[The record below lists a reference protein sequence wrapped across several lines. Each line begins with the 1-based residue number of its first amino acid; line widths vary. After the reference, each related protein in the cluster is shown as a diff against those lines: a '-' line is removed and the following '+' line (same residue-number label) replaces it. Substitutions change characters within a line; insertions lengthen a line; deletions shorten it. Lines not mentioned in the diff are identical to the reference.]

1 MTGCRCCVF
10 LTIFTLSVVFGK
22 SFPKH
27 VSFVKA
33 RFGDVLGSGRQGTTD
48 GSKQS
53 GFRLTVFLALT
64 CPVPRLRRADL
75 LAAPRFGVA
84 FLSLFVGRLQV
95 DPIRATGDSLAGH
108 LCGLAST
115 RPLSSVSGL
124 VLDFEGRVFALPRAR
139 LCFDIEAYCP
149 GLRCFRCHGHQCQ
162 LIFEVW
168 VPTRQSVR
176 PPDLWPSKARTP
188 PPHPVPGFAR
198 LALLFC
204 VLFPTPSSRAVRPVY
219 LWKS

>member
-27 VSFVKA
+27 VSLVKA
-33 RFGDVLGSGRQGTTD
+33 RFGDTLGYGAAGNRSRVQ
-48 GSKQS
+48 
-53 GFRLTVFLALT
+53 
-64 CPVPRLRRADL
+64 RLRRADL
-75 LAAPRFGVA
+75 LAAPRVA
-84 FLSLFVGRLQV
+84 FLLLFVGRLQV

-108 LCGLAST
+108 LCGLVST

-176 PPDLWPSKARTP
+176 PPDLWPSEARVSLEIVTSLSQALRTFELAP
-188 PPHPVPGFAR
+188 RAPRSVP
-198 LALLFC
+198 
-204 VLFPTPSSRAVRPVY
+204 
-219 LWKS
+219 

>member
-27 VSFVKA
+27 VGLVKA
-33 RFGDVLGSGRQGTTD
+33 RFGDTLGYGAAGNRSRVQ
-48 GSKQS
+48 
-53 GFRLTVFLALT
+53 
-64 CPVPRLRRADL
+64 RLRRADL
-75 LAAPRFGVA
+75 VAAPRVA

-108 LCGLAST
+108 LCGLVST

-124 VLDFEGRVFALPRAR
+124 VLEFEGRVFALPRAR

-176 PPDLWPSKARTP
+176 PPDLWLSEARIP
-188 PPHPVPGFAR
+188 PP
-198 LALLFC
+198 
-204 VLFPTPSSRAVRPVY
+204 SRAMICATRAFLLIAPSVLMCGFELSFQGWAQP
-219 LWKS
+219 

>member
-1 MTGCRCCVF
+1 MLRFSHDFHVVGRVWKELPQARGPCEGEIRGAGVRGGREPLAGAKVWFRLHGVF
-10 LTIFTLSVVFGK
+10 L
-22 SFPKH
+22 
-27 VSFVKA
+27 
-33 RFGDVLGSGRQGTTD
+33 D
-48 GSKQS
+48 
-53 GFRLTVFLALT
+53 LT

-75 LAAPRFGVA
+75 A

-108 LCGLAST
+108 LCGLVST

-149 GLRCFRCHGHQCQ
+149 GLRSFRCHGHQCQ

-176 PPDLWPSKARTP
+176 PRDLWPSEARTP
-188 PPHPVPGFAR
+188 PRPVPGFAR
-198 LALLFC
+198 LEDVLPGPFC
-204 VLFPTPSSRAVRPVY
+204 
-219 LWKS
+219 